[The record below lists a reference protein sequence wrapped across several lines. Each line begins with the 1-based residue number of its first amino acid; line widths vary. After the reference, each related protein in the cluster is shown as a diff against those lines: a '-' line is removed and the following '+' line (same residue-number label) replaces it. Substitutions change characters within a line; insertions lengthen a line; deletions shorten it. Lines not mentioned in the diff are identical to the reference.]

1 VALQE
6 IQKIPRTYQIIAV
19 SRRVVL
25 MARSTGP
32 DSRRIVPP
40 QGKQSK
46 TWQGGSVLDGQVD
59 HSYAS
64 ASGSL
69 LDGQWIRFMLTIA
82 EQGS

>member
-1 VALQE
+1 VGSVLRRSYAD
-6 IQKIPRTYQIIAV
+6 RRF
-19 SRRVVL
+19 SRPGYTS
-25 MARSTGP
+25 STHP
-32 DSRRIVPP
+32 QHERRIVPP

-82 EQGS
+82 EQGL

>member
-1 VALQE
+1 
-6 IQKIPRTYQIIAV
+6 
-19 SRRVVL
+19 